1 MMTIQEAGL
10 IAKQKEE
17 YRHWLNSANNC
28 ASSPNLN
35 KVRGSMMQMAFLLEQ
50 LGKKHRKL
58 KTENSQR

>member
-17 YRHWLNSANNC
+17 YRSWLNSANNC

-35 KVRGSMMQMAFLLEQ
+35 KVRVQ
-50 LGKKHRKL
+50 
-58 KTENSQR
+58 